1 MEENKES
8 SDGYIEKIAMITDA
22 MENLF
27 PTGQAAII
35 FELEEKDFK
44 NIQSYFRS
52 IDSNH
57 KRFKIDIS
65 GVEVIFIL
73 KGYEPEQP
81 KEDEVKEK
89 EVKEKEVKEN
99 FISKLKNLFS
109 SKKSS

>member
-1 MEENKES
+1 MEKNKES

-35 FELEEKDFK
+35 FELEEEDFK
-44 NIQSYFRS
+44 KIQSYFRR
-52 IDSNH
+52 IDSNY

-81 KEDEVKEK
+81 KEEEVKK
-89 EVKEKEVKEN
+89 EE
-99 FISKLKNLFS
+99 SKLKKFINLFS